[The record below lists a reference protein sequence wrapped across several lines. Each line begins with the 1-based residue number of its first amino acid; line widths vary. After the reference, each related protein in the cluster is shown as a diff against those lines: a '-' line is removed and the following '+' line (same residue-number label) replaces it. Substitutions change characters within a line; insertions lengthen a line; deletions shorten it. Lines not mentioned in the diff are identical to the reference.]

1 MFCKFLVFICMLE
14 GFVFFPCKPLHPVYG
29 HCINHVLHRSTFL
42 ALSAIIVHCF
52 AHHGYQVTATPS
64 ICTINHS
71 SCSAFFL
78 AKVWFLLSAV
88 FCSQSR
94 FFFAANLRFFC
105 SQSRV
110 FCSQS
115 RVGNSTGGQHYYLP
129 KYQTCHSTRIKSEL
143 QIHFVVFFSF
153 AFEMWLPGACKG
165 CQEPRKRQNS
175 EVLVNIYFQLIINVH
190 HRTFALFIFY
200 YFLFFLKIILSLI
213 VAICANKIRVF
224 LFFYI
229 SSWSSLGL
237 LDILLLGSIS
247 AGGSSSTS
255 SSYLET
261 WQLFLPPMCLQRGS
275 DKGDESNEQE
285 GDQRKLKAVTCIRD
299 PLVERSAV
307 RSVMPFTY
315 PFGWGLRTSN
325 EEWSREGMKEEV
337 ENLT

>member
-1 MFCKFLVFICMLE
+1 MFCKFLVFHSHAGRLCLLSLKIFATRTRALH
-14 GFVFFPCKPLHPVYG
+14 KPRFAPVYFPL
-29 HCINHVLHRSTFL
+29 CRPTLCSVLHTTGIRWQRPLRFAQLTILLAQLFCTSLVSFIGSFL
-42 ALSAIIVHCF
+42 QPISA
-52 AHHGYQVTATPS
+52 
-64 ICTINHS
+64 
-71 SCSAFFL
+71 
-78 AKVWFLLSAV
+78 
-88 FCSQSR
+88 
-94 FFFAANLRFFC
+94 FFAANLGFFC

-200 YFLFFLKIILSLI
+200 YFLFFPKIILSLI

-275 DKGDESNEQE
+275 DKGDESTEQE
-285 GDQRKLKAVTCIRD
+285 GDRRKLKAVTCIRD

-307 RSVMPFTY
+307 CSVMPFAY

-325 EEWSREGMKEEV
+325 EE
-337 ENLT
+337 